1 MKKPSVYQSPGR
13 KEDVKAMFDNIAGRY
28 DFLNHFLSMGIDKAW
43 RRRLIRLMGED
54 KPLQILDLATGT
66 ADLAIAAMKLNP
78 EKVTGTDISDEMLA
92 VGKEKV
98 KKLGLENKITLLK
111 ADSEN
116 LPFDNNSFDAAMVAY
131 GVRNYENLPGGL
143 SEMYRVLKPGSKAF
157 ILEFSRP
164 VIFPVKQLFAF
175 YFKYILPLI
184 GRMISKNNSAYTYLP
199 ESVKVFPQ
207 GEEFTAYMKQAG
219 FTRVSY
225 KSLSLGIT
233 MLYIGVKQ
241 KE

>member
-207 GEEFTAYMKQAG
+207 GEEFTACMKQAG

>member
-116 LPFDNNSFDAAMVAY
+116 LPFDNNYFDAAMVAY

>member
-54 KPLQILDLATGT
+54 KPLKILDLATGT

-78 EKVTGTDISDEMLA
+78 EKITGTDISDEMLA
-92 VGKEKV
+92 VGREKV
-98 KKLGLENKITLLK
+98 KKLGLEEKITLLK

-116 LPFDNNSFDAAMVAY
+116 LPFDDHSFDAAMVAY
-131 GVRNYENLPGGL
+131 GVRNYENLPKGL
-143 SEMYRVLKPGSKAF
+143 SEMHRVLKPGSKAF

-164 VIFPVKQLFAF
+164 VLFPVKQLFAL

-207 GEEFTAYMKQAG
+207 GEEFKAYLQQAG
-219 FTRVSY
+219 FTKVSY
-225 KSLSLGIT
+225 HSLSLGIT